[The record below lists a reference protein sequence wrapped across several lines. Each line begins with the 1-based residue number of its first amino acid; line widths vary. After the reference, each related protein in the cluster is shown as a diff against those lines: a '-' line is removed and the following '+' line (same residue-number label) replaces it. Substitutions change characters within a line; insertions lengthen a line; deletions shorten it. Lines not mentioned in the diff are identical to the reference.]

1 MPMDNPDNKK
11 LLVELEQNLR
21 FESLLTELSA
31 NFVHVSID
39 QIDQAIQE
47 SLCRIAENLDLD
59 HIGLGE
65 ITLDGR
71 DFFST
76 FQYAKS
82 GATPWNGKSLLTEGP
97 LLTRTLL
104 SGQPFI
110 MHDVDALPPEGAI
123 DREGFLRYG
132 IRADLVFPFIIG
144 GPIVWRNRL
153 RISPSACLV

>member
-1 MPMDNPDNKK
+1 MDNPDNKK
-11 LLVELEQNLR
+11 LLAELEQNFR

-31 NFVHVSID
+31 KFVHVPVE

-47 SLCRIAENLDLD
+47 SLWRIAENLDLG

-82 GATPWNGKSLLTEGP
+82 GTTPWNGKSLLTEGP

-104 SGQPFI
+104 SGRPFI
-110 MHDVDALPPEGAI
+110 MHDVDALPSDGAI
-123 DREGFLRYG
+123 DREGLLRYG
-132 IRADLVFPFIIG
+132 IRADLVFSLIIG
-144 GPIVWRNRL
+144 ALVWWNRL